1 MTTFKDVLNE
11 MNDLYEKK
19 NADYGDS
26 FSKTFEEF
34 GPIAAAIRFND
45 KIERFKNLILNEAQV
60 KSETLEDTAM
70 DLANYA
76 ALTVLEFKKRE
87 VQS

>member
-11 MNDLYEKK
+11 MNALYEKK

-34 GPIAAAIRFND
+34 GLTSSAVRLND
-45 KIERFKNLILNEAQV
+45 KMERFKKLIKQEAQV
-60 KSETLEDTAM
+60 KDESIKDTLL

-76 ALTVLEFKKRE
+76 VLTILEMSKHE
-87 VQS
+87 TH